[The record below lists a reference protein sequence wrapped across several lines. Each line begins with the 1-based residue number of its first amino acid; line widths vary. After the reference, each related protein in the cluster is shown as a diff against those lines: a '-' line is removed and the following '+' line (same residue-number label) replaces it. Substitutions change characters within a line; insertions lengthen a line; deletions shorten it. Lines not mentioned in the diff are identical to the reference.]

1 MIGSYLSVSVTRTA
15 FYTVAM
21 VMSVN
26 IIDFFHWKNALFLY
40 MGKMA
45 TCIHSSSFVVL
56 GLSTASNTI
65 QVVNNA
71 YSTQLL
77 HVFIF

>member
-1 MIGSYLSVSVTRTA
+1 
-15 FYTVAM
+15 
-21 VMSVN
+21 
-26 IIDFFHWKNALFLY
+26 